1 MKISPILL
9 IVFFVLA
16 TGCFTQKDF
25 VADYD
30 FNYNAGFKRYKTY
43 GFVENPGTDSTQ
55 FLKAIERTIS
65 SRLGSQGFRFQDEKP
80 DLLVN
85 YKIFYEEVKYRGY
98 EQPNFDNWLQRQGF
112 ETVKKTE
119 EELEKEEKDPEKRAK
134 EENYNNVKYTQNS
147 GMLVIFVIDNKKGNT
162 VWQGYTAAPFDYT
175 SPDIQSDLTRATYRV
190 MDQFRVLT
198 RSF

>member
-1 MKISPILL
+1 MKISPIIL
-9 IVFFVLA
+9 IVCVIFA
-16 TGCFTQKDF
+16 TSCFTQKDF
-25 VADYD
+25 VAEYD

-43 GFVENPGTDSTQ
+43 GFVENPSTDTTE
-55 FLKAIERTIS
+55 FLKTIERTIS
-65 SRLGSQGFRFQDEKP
+65 SRLGSQGFRLQEEKP

-112 ETVKKTE
+112 EIIKKIE
-119 EELEKEEKDPEKRAK
+119 EEEDDEKNPENRSK

-147 GMLVIFVIDNKKGNT
+147 GMLVIFVIDNKRGNT
-162 VWQGYTAAPFDYT
+162 VWQGYTAAPFDYK

-198 RSF
+198 RTF